1 MVVHRQAIKGDF
13 LFINRQPTLHRA
25 SIMVMRIVPKPG
37 YSLRLNPGSC
47 GPLNAD
53 FDGDE
58 LNNYMSID

>member
-1 MVVHRQAIKGDF
+1 
-13 LFINRQPTLHRA
+13 
-25 SIMVMRIVPKPG
+25 MRMVPKPG

-58 LNNYMSID
+58 LNNYMSIDQTSQVLALNKMHISKSFLSLSSSEPIV